1 MIAKLFIAAVAL
13 LLFTMPVSA
22 KDIRQI
28 ARESSQPFV
37 VGNVLP
43 DDEIEERMIEFG
55 KTLMKRK
62 DAVRMKTLAKQLDRR
77 HCELQLAA
85 PGTNR
90 MSAEQLIQQVRRSVL
105 VVGSLYQCDDCKE
118 WHLSTATGF
127 ALTASGAFAT
137 CYHVVDQSEHSV
149 MVAMTDDGRMFAV
162 REVHAASKTQD
173 VAILQL
179 DGSGLMPLPI
189 ATNAPVGTPVYV
201 VSHPSKNFYTFTA
214 GMVSRYFESEEDKVK
229 TTMMAITAE
238 FGRGSSGCPVFNES
252 GAVVGMAESI
262 LSTTST
268 GKSGDVKPSL
278 IFKHA
283 RPADAL
289 LKLVRSSEVLR

>member
-1 MIAKLFIAAVAL
+1 
-13 LLFTMPVSA
+13 
-22 KDIRQI
+22 
-28 ARESSQPFV
+28 
-37 VGNVLP
+37 
-43 DDEIEERMIEFG
+43 
-55 KTLMKRK
+55 
-62 DAVRMKTLAKQLDRR
+62 
-77 HCELQLAA
+77 
-85 PGTNR
+85 
-90 MSAEQLIQQVRRSVL
+90 
-105 VVGSLYQCDDCKE
+105 
-118 WHLSTATGF
+118 
-127 ALTASGAFAT
+127 
-137 CYHVVDQSEHSV
+137 